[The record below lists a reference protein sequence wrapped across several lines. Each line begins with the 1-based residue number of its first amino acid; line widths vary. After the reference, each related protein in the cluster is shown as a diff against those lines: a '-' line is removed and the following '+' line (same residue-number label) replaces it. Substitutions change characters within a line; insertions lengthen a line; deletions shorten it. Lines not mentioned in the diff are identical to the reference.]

1 MRVYFEKGSIEV
13 TVSQNSNGTYVY
25 SIGNTVIGLYNPN
38 VMKDGKIVIRS
49 KTLKDEIASQIKDT
63 IDGMDKNEI
72 EKESQETKKIY
83 TYMKEI
89 GERGDNIRIVK
100 INLNEQEKNKDNK
113 EKNKDN
119 KEKQENE
126 EKSNLEGKKVSTTKD
141 VNIKQEIDINEKAN
155 DMQDIAQWLGG
166 ELPKDIQKIGVI
178 ESTDMSKMQDENGKD
193 YKNGSTRYSL
203 VAINAKGEVEP
214 LSKYIPQLKQ
224 RDTAGN
230 NPTEKSVQV
239 RADGNVEKDAVL
251 SEYQIGE
258 KVIQIDNKEMG
269 KVEMYI
275 GKEEH
280 GGNETITIQGRDA
293 NTMDTITPEIGNI
306 NGKYPE
312 KGQYNVD
319 EGLKEAEK
327 HGEEENLTYKDVD
340 GDPNTKSHDHF
351 EEMADRIIA
360 NDKKSDGKISEVYNR
375 EDVMKTLEKL
385 SEENPEM
392 NFEELEK
399 KAQEYLEEQAEKEH
413 NLPGNRSRR

>member
-25 SIGNTVIGLYNPN
+25 SIGNTVIGLYNPK
-38 VMKDGKIVIRS
+38 VMKDEKIVIRS

-113 EKNKDN
+113 EKKENK
-119 KEKQENE
+119 KQEDE
-126 EKSNLEGKKVSTTKD
+126 EKSNLEGKKVATTKD

-155 DMQDIAQWLGG
+155 DMEDIAQWLGG
-166 ELPKDIQKIGVI
+166 KLPKDIQKIGVI

-239 RADGNVEKDAVL
+239 RADGKVEKDAVL
-251 SEYQIGE
+251 SEYEIGE

-269 KVEMYI
+269 RVEMNI
-275 GKEEH
+275 GEEER
-280 GGNETITIQGRDA
+280 GGNETLTRQAPDE
-293 NTMDTITPEIGNI
+293 NTNFPKKNEGVLD
-306 NGKYPE
+306 KYPE
-312 KGQYNVD
+312 KGEDAVRDDLD
-319 EGLKEAEK
+319 EYRQHEKAEC
-327 HGEEENLTYKDVD
+327 ENDLTYKDVD

-360 NDKKSDGKISEVYNR
+360 DDEISEVYNR
-375 EDVMKTLEKL
+375 EDVMKTLKEL
-385 SEENPEM
+385 SEKNPDM
-392 NFEELEK
+392 NFEELET
-399 KAQEYLEEQAEKEH
+399 KAQEYLEEQAEYEH
-413 NLPGNRSRR
+413 DLPGNRRNR

>member
-25 SIGNTVIGLYNPN
+25 SIGNTVIGLYNPK
-38 VMKDGKIVIRS
+38 VMKDEKIVIRS

-89 GERGDNIRIVK
+89 GERGDNTRIVK

-113 EKNKDN
+113 EKKEN
-119 KEKQENE
+119 KEKQEDE
-126 EKSNLEGKKVSTTKD
+126 ERPNLEGKKVATTKD

-155 DMQDIAQWLGG
+155 DMKDVAQWLGG
-166 ELPKDIQKIGVI
+166 KLPKDIQKIGVI

-203 VAINAKGEVEP
+203 IVINKKGEVEP

-230 NPTEKSVQV
+230 NPTEKRVQV
-239 RADGNVEKDAVL
+239 RADGKVEKDAVL
-251 SEYQIGE
+251 SEYEIGE

-269 KVEMYI
+269 RVEMNI
-275 GKEEH
+275 GQEEH
-280 GGNETITIQGRDA
+280 GGNDTLTMQARDDNTIYQIETEVRETLG
-293 NTMDTITPEIGNI
+293 EHES
-306 NGKYPE
+306 NGEYVVN
-312 KGQYNVD
+312 KGLEEVDKHDEDEQYLD
-319 EGLKEAEK
+319 
-327 HGEEENLTYKDVD
+327 HRDVD

-360 NDKKSDGKISEVYNR
+360 DDKVSEVYNR
-375 EDVMKTLEKL
+375 EDVMKTLKEL
-385 SEENPEM
+385 SEKNPEM
-392 NFEELEK
+392 NFEELET

-413 NLPGNRSRR
+413 DLPGNKSRR

>member
-25 SIGNTVIGLYNPN
+25 SIGNTVIGLYNPK
-38 VMKDGKIVIRS
+38 VMKDEKIVIRS

-113 EKNKDN
+113 EKKENK
-119 KEKQENE
+119 KQEDE
-126 EKSNLEGKKVSTTKD
+126 EKSNLEGKKVATTKD

-155 DMQDIAQWLGG
+155 DMEDIAQWLGG
-166 ELPKDIQKIGVI
+166 KLPKDIQKIGVI

-203 VAINAKGEVEP
+203 IVINKKGEVEP

-230 NPTEKSVQV
+230 NPTEKRVQV
-239 RADGNVEKDAVL
+239 RADGKVEKDAVL
-251 SEYQIGE
+251 SEYEIGE

-269 KVEMYI
+269 RVEMNI
-275 GKEEH
+275 GEEER
-280 GGNETITIQGRDA
+280 GGNETLTMQARDDNTIYQIETEVRETLGEHESNGEDAVRD
-293 NTMDTITPEIGNI
+293 DLDE
-306 NGKYPE
+306 YRQHE
-312 KGQYNVD
+312 K
-319 EGLKEAEK
+319 AEC
-327 HGEEENLTYKDVD
+327 ENDLTYKDVD

-360 NDKKSDGKISEVYNR
+360 DDEISEVYNR

-392 NFEELEK
+392 NFEELET
-399 KAQEYLEEQAEKEH
+399 KAQEYLEEQAEYEH
-413 NLPGNRSRR
+413 DLPGNRSRR

>member
-25 SIGNTVIGLYNPN
+25 SIGNTVIGLYNPK
-38 VMKDGKIVIRS
+38 VMKDEKIVIRS

-113 EKNKDN
+113 EKKENK
-119 KEKQENE
+119 KQEDE
-126 EKSNLEGKKVSTTKD
+126 EKSNLEGKKVATTKD

-155 DMQDIAQWLGG
+155 DMEDIAQWLGG
-166 ELPKDIQKIGVI
+166 KLPKDIQKIGVI

-239 RADGNVEKDAVL
+239 RADGKVEKDAVL
-251 SEYQIGE
+251 SEYEIGE

-269 KVEMYI
+269 RVEMNI
-275 GKEEH
+275 GEEER
-280 GGNETITIQGRDA
+280 GGNETLTKQAIDD
-293 NTMDTITPEIGNI
+293 NTMPPKGNEENREIN
-306 NGKYPE
+306 NKYSKYGE
-312 KGQYNVD
+312 DVVN
-319 EGLKEAEK
+319 KELEEVKK
-327 HGEEENLTYKDVD
+327 HGEEENLTYEDAD

-360 NDKKSDGKISEVYNR
+360 DDEISEVYNR
-375 EDVMKTLEKL
+375 EDVMKTLKEL
-385 SEENPEM
+385 SEKNPEM
-392 NFEELEK
+392 NFEELET
-399 KAQEYLEEQAEKEH
+399 KAQEYLEEQAEYEH
-413 NLPGNRSRR
+413 DLPGNRRNR

>member
-25 SIGNTVIGLYNPN
+25 SIGNTVIGLYNPK
-38 VMKDGKIVIRS
+38 VMKDEKIVIRS

-89 GERGDNIRIVK
+89 GVRGDNIRIVK

-113 EKNKDN
+113 EKKENK
-119 KEKQENE
+119 KQEDE
-126 EKSNLEGKKVSTTKD
+126 EKSNLEGKKVATTKD

-155 DMQDIAQWLGG
+155 DMKDVAQWLGG
-166 ELPKDIQKIGVI
+166 KLTKDIKKIGVI

-203 VAINAKGEVEP
+203 IVINKKGEVEP

-230 NPTEKSVQV
+230 NPTEKRVQV
-239 RADGNVEKDAVL
+239 RADGKVEKDAVL
-251 SEYQIGE
+251 SEYEIGE

-269 KVEMYI
+269 RVEMNI
-275 GKEEH
+275 GEEER
-280 GGNETITIQGRDA
+280 GGNETLTMQARDDNTIYQIETEVRETLGEHESNGEDAVRD
-293 NTMDTITPEIGNI
+293 DLDE
-306 NGKYPE
+306 YRQHE
-312 KGQYNVD
+312 K
-319 EGLKEAEK
+319 AEC
-327 HGEEENLTYKDVD
+327 ENDLTYKDVD

-360 NDKKSDGKISEVYNR
+360 DDEISEVYNR

-392 NFEELEK
+392 NFEELET
-399 KAQEYLEEQAEKEH
+399 KAQEYLEEQADKEH
-413 NLPGNRSRR
+413 DLPGNRSRR

>member
-13 TVSQNSNGTYVY
+13 TISQNSNGTYVY

-38 VMKDGKIVIRS
+38 VMKDEKIVIRS

-89 GERGDNIRIVK
+89 GERGDNTRIVK

-113 EKNKDN
+113 EKKGN
-119 KEKQENE
+119 KEKQEDE
-126 EKSNLEGKKVSTTKD
+126 ERVNLEGKKVATIKD

-155 DMQDIAQWLGG
+155 DMKDVAQWLGG
-166 ELPKDIQKIGVI
+166 KLPKDIQKIGVI

-203 VAINAKGEVEP
+203 IAINKKGEVEP

-230 NPTEKSVQV
+230 NPTEKRVQV
-239 RADGNVEKDAVL
+239 RADGKVEKDAVL
-251 SEYQIGE
+251 SEYEIGE

-269 KVEMYI
+269 RVEMNI
-275 GKEEH
+275 GQEEH
-280 GGNETITIQGRDA
+280 GGNDTLTMQARDDNTIYQIETEVRVTLGEHESYGEYVV
-293 NTMDTITPEIGNI
+293 N
-306 NGKYPE
+306 
-312 KGQYNVD
+312 KGLEVVD
-319 EGLKEAEK
+319 K
-327 HGEEENLTYKDVD
+327 HDEDEQHLDHRDVD

-360 NDKKSDGKISEVYNR
+360 DDKISEVYNR
-375 EDVMKTLEKL
+375 EDVMKTLKEL
-385 SEENPEM
+385 SEKNPEM
-392 NFEELEK
+392 NFEELET

-413 NLPGNRSRR
+413 DLPGNKSRR

>member
-25 SIGNTVIGLYNPN
+25 SIGNTVIGLYNPK
-38 VMKDGKIVIRS
+38 VMKDEKIVIRS

-72 EKESQETKKIY
+72 EKESQEKKKIY

-113 EKNKDN
+113 EKKEN
-119 KEKQENE
+119 KEKEDE

-155 DMQDIAQWLGG
+155 DMKDVAQWLGG
-166 ELPKDIQKIGVI
+166 KLPKDIQKIGVI

-203 VAINAKGEVEP
+203 IVINKKGEVEP

-230 NPTEKSVQV
+230 NPTEKRVQV
-239 RADGNVEKDAVL
+239 RADGKVEKDAVL
-251 SEYQIGE
+251 SEYEIGE

-269 KVEMYI
+269 RVEMNI
-275 GKEEH
+275 GQEEH
-280 GGNETITIQGRDA
+280 GGNDTLTMQARDDNTIYQIETEVRETLG
-293 NTMDTITPEIGNI
+293 EHES
-306 NGKYPE
+306 NGEYVVN
-312 KGQYNVD
+312 KGLEEVD
-319 EGLKEAEK
+319 K
-327 HGEEENLTYKDVD
+327 HDEDEQHLDHRDVD

-360 NDKKSDGKISEVYNR
+360 DDEISEFYNR

-392 NFEELEK
+392 NFEELET
-399 KAQEYLEEQAEKEH
+399 KAQEYLEEQAEYEH
-413 NLPGNRSRR
+413 DLPGNRRNR

>member
-203 VAINAKGEVEP
+203 IAINKKGEVEP

-230 NPTEKSVQV
+230 NPTEKRVQV
-239 RADGNVEKDAVL
+239 RADGKVEKDAVL

-258 KVIQIDNKEMG
+258 KVIQIDNEKIG
-269 KVEMYI
+269 RVQMYI
-275 GKEEH
+275 GKEER
-280 GGNETITIQGRDA
+280 GGNETLTRQAPDENTNFPKKNEGVLDKYENEDAVRD
-293 NTMDTITPEIGNI
+293 GL
-306 NGKYPE
+306 
-312 KGQYNVD
+312 D
-319 EGLKEAEK
+319 EYRQHDKAEC
-327 HGEEENLTYKDVD
+327 ENSTYKDVD

-351 EEMADRIIA
+351 EEMSKEILAE
-360 NDKKSDGKISEVYNR
+360 NEEISKVYNPR
-375 EDVMKTLEKL
+375 DVEKIIRKIN
-385 SEENPEM
+385 EENPDM
-392 NFEELEK
+392 NGKELK
-399 KAQEYLEEQAEKEH
+399 AKAQEYLEEQAEYEH
-413 NLPGNRSRR
+413 DLPGNRSRR

>member
-25 SIGNTVIGLYNPN
+25 SIGNTVIGLYNPK
-38 VMKDGKIVIRS
+38 VMKDEKIVIRS

-89 GERGDNIRIVK
+89 GERGDNTRIVK

-113 EKNKDN
+113 EKE
-119 KEKQENE
+119 EKQEYE
-126 EKSNLEGKKVSTTKD
+126 ERSNLEGKKVATTKD

-155 DMQDIAQWLGG
+155 DMKDVAQWLGG
-166 ELPKDIQKIGVI
+166 KLPKDIQKIGVI

-203 VAINAKGEVEP
+203 IVINKKGEVEP

-230 NPTEKSVQV
+230 NPTEKRVQV
-239 RADGNVEKDAVL
+239 RADGKVEKDAVL
-251 SEYQIGE
+251 SEYEIGE

-269 KVEMYI
+269 RVEMNI
-275 GKEEH
+275 GEEER
-280 GGNETITIQGRDA
+280 GGNETLTMQARDDNTIYQIETEVRETLGEHESNGEDAVRD
-293 NTMDTITPEIGNI
+293 DLDE
-306 NGKYPE
+306 YRQHE
-312 KGQYNVD
+312 K
-319 EGLKEAEK
+319 AEC
-327 HGEEENLTYKDVD
+327 ENDLTYKDVD

-360 NDKKSDGKISEVYNR
+360 DDEISEVYNR

-392 NFEELEK
+392 NFEELET
-399 KAQEYLEEQAEKEH
+399 KAQEYLEEQADKEH
-413 NLPGNRSRR
+413 DLPGNRSRR